1 MSRLE
6 RAVRAG
12 GFAQDRVDQST
23 AYLYH
28 QYMNYPILDEIQT
41 ICVASNL
48 RKAYKAVQRIYE
60 EAYRDAPVTP
70 VQFSVLVTIA
80 RHEAI
85 NAGNLAAFLGSDLS
99 TISRNIKVLEKRK
112 LVRCCAGED
121 RRRRQYYLTESGDSA
136 VQASIPCWR
145 KAHDESVAK
154 IGIDLWEELRPG
166 IERLAEQ
173 ADAV

>member
-1 MSRLE
+1 
-6 RAVRAG
+6 
-12 GFAQDRVDQST
+12 
-23 AYLYH
+23 
-28 QYMNYPILDEIQT
+28 MNYPILDEIQT

-99 TISRNIKVLEKRK
+99 TISRNIKALEKRK

-145 KAHDESVAK
+145 EAHEKSVAK
-154 IGIDLWEELRPG
+154 IGLALWEELRPG
-166 IERLAEQ
+166 IERLAEE
-173 ADAV
+173 AEIA

>member
-1 MSRLE
+1 
-6 RAVRAG
+6 
-12 GFAQDRVDQST
+12 
-23 AYLYH
+23 
-28 QYMNYPILDEIQT
+28 MNYPILDEIQT

-99 TISRNIKVLEKRK
+99 TISRNIKALEKRK

-145 KAHDESVAK
+145 EAHEKSVAK
-154 IGIDLWEELRPG
+154 IGLSLWEELRPG
-166 IERLAEQ
+166 IERLAEE
-173 ADAV
+173 AEIA

>member
-1 MSRLE
+1 
-6 RAVRAG
+6 
-12 GFAQDRVDQST
+12 
-23 AYLYH
+23 
-28 QYMNYPILDEIQT
+28 MNYTILDEIQT

-70 VQFSVLVTIA
+70 VQFSVLVTIS
-80 RHEAI
+80 RHASI

-121 RRRRQYYLTESGDSA
+121 RRRRQYYLTDSGDAA
-136 VQASIPCWR
+136 VQAAIPCWR
-145 KAHDESVAK
+145 EAHEKSVAK
-154 IGIDLWEELRPG
+154 IGVDLWDQLRPG
-166 IERLAEQ
+166 IERLAEE
-173 ADAV
+173 AEIA